1 MAKQK
6 QDSSYNAL
14 IAKADILFNDKKW
27 IEAEHVYHDAL
38 AIKPIESY
46 PQDQIKLIE
55 NNLNNEQQQ
64 SIRSQYDALIK
75 NADDKF
81 TEKSYQEALDF
92 YDQANEILPNEP
104 YPLDR
109 IREVKRIL
117 SDAEEKENN
126 YNVLIIQADN
136 QYESEAWE
144 KALTTYQA
152 AQAIFDRDY
161 PRNRIEEINSKLSEL
176 RDAESKNAQDRV
188 TFDNLIKEGDRLF
201 SDKKYQEAKDKF
213 QEAQQLFE
221 DEYYP
226 KKEDF

>member
-1 MAKQK
+1 M
-6 QDSSYNAL
+6 
-14 IAKADILFNDKKW
+14 LF
-27 IEAEHVYHDAL
+27 
-38 AIKPIESY
+38 
-46 PQDQIKLIE
+46 
-55 NNLNNEQQQ
+55 
-64 SIRSQYDALIK
+64 RS
-75 NADDKF
+75 
-81 TEKSYQEALDF
+81 
-92 YDQANEILPNEP
+92 
-104 YPLDR
+104 
-109 IREVKRIL
+109 L

-136 QYESEAWE
+136 QYESEVWE

-176 RDAESKNAQDRV
+176 RDAESKNAQNRV

-226 KKEDF
+226 KKKIFEIDAKLKELNANKETLDKYNEFITKADQLRDNKSWVEAKKAYRNEIGRAHV